1 MHNVFFC
8 TNLHRTPE
16 IKQENTTRSPQEN
29 LTCGHLQ
36 GYHVPWDSFGAHV
49 PWEGF
54 GTQQGYG
61 GLTCSSWTKG
71 RCPLPCAPRDTAS
84 TAQLKRRS
92 PQGLLSF
99 SQGICC
105 GWFLMSHKA

>member
-36 GYHVPWDSFGAHV
+36 GYHVPWDSFGASMGRLWNPTGLWWAHLQLMDKG
-49 PWEGF
+49 PLSPPLCP
-54 GTQQGYG
+54 QGHG
-61 GLTCSSWTKG
+61 QHSSAEEKESP
-71 RCPLPCAPRDTAS
+71 RAAFFFPRD
-84 TAQLKRRS
+84 
-92 PQGLLSF
+92 LLWLVFNES
-99 SQGICC
+99 
-105 GWFLMSHKA
+105 